1 MNGTQSDNKLAGRSP
16 RLIGFLIVFF
26 AVMLF
31 YVYRLFTIQI
41 LNGDYYLD
49 LADENRISIV
59 QEQTKRGIIYD
70 RNGVVLARNTG
81 TYDITITP
89 SDLPEDDGDT
99 QEVYR
104 KLSQLIDVPVNN
116 GEINDETVRL
126 YSECGTDFGIS
137 QIVYIASSL
146 SPYTATGIRCDVS
159 KELAMVVQEKAAEMP
174 GVGVRVNSI
183 REYPT
188 GYSTAEIVGFLG
200 PIPEMIQDE
209 MREKGFLIESDQY
222 GYAGVES
229 SLQDILSGKNGRRV
243 VEVDVG
249 GLQTRDLEPPK
260 DPVPG
265 YNIKLTIDV
274 RLQNVMRA
282 AMIDTMDFYNRV
294 SVTGIITEDAA
305 GIAMNP
311 KTGEI
316 LAMVS
321 EPSYENNR
329 MTRYIPAYYYQ
340 QLSVDQS
347 KPLMNHATQVAQP
360 PGSVFKIVT
369 GIGAM
374 NEKVVAPDYMI
385 NDPGHIY
392 MEQKYSPND
401 PGSVQEYVCHLRTGH
416 GMVDYQHALAWSCN
430 IYFNKV
436 GGGYGTEVPEGLGID
451 RLGQYARALGYDQYS
466 GVELDGEEDGL
477 IPTTTWKRVN
487 QGEAWATGD
496 TYLASMGQG
505 YITAT
510 PIQVLGSFVT
520 VANSGIHM
528 KPTLIEEIL
537 DERGNVVLPF
547 TPQMYW
553 DITKDPRIMIYD
565 ENGAETEEY
574 KTVEPWVIEE
584 TRKGLRRVPQPGG
597 TAAEAFEGD
606 THESSAKTGT
616 AEYCDDIANAKGMC
630 QFGSWPAHAWTVAYA
645 PYNDPEIAVV
655 VFVYNGKEGAY
666 LAAYPVRRVIDNY
679 FLLKEY
685 DAERDGTNQ

>member
-1 MNGTQSDNKLAGRSP
+1 MISGQNENKLAGRSP
-16 RLIGFLIVFF
+16 RLIGFLAVFF
-26 AVMLF
+26 GVMLF

-41 LNGDYYLD
+41 IDGDYYLD

-70 RNGVVLARNTG
+70 RNGVVLARNTA

-89 SDLPEDDGDT
+89 ADLPEDDGDT

-104 KLSQLIDVPVNN
+104 KLSQLIDIPVNN
-116 GEINDETVRL
+116 GEINDETVRM
-126 YSECGTDFGIS
+126 YSECNTDFGIS
-137 QIVYIASSL
+137 QVVYIASSL
-146 SPYTATGIRCDVS
+146 SPYNATGIRCDVS
-159 KELAMVVQEKAAEMP
+159 KELAMIVQEKAAEMP
-174 GVGVRVNSI
+174 GVGVRMNSI

-200 PIPEMIQDE
+200 PIPEMMQDE

-229 SLQDILSGKNGRRV
+229 SLQDILSGKNSRRV

-249 GLQTRDLEPPK
+249 GLQTRDLEPPREA
-260 DPVPG
+260 VPG
-265 YNIKLTIDV
+265 YNIMLTIDV

-311 KTGEI
+311 KTGEV

-347 KPLMNHATQVAQP
+347 RPLMNHATQVAQP

-374 NEKVVAPDYMI
+374 NERVVAPDQYVF
-385 NDPGHIY
+385 DPGSIY
-392 MEQKYSPND
+392 MEQRYSPND

-416 GMVDYQHALAWSCN
+416 GNVDYQHALAWSCN

-436 GGGYGTEVPEGLGID
+436 GGG
-451 RLGQYARALGYDQYS
+451 
-466 GVELDGEEDGL
+466 
-477 IPTTTWKRVN
+477 
-487 QGEAWATGD
+487 
-496 TYLASMGQG
+496 
-505 YITAT
+505 
-510 PIQVLGSFVT
+510 
-520 VANSGIHM
+520 
-528 KPTLIEEIL
+528 
-537 DERGNVVLPF
+537 
-547 TPQMYW
+547 
-553 DITKDPRIMIYD
+553 
-565 ENGAETEEY
+565 
-574 KTVEPWVIEE
+574 
-584 TRKGLRRVPQPGG
+584 
-597 TAAEAFEGD
+597 
-606 THESSAKTGT
+606 
-616 AEYCDDIANAKGMC
+616 
-630 QFGSWPAHAWTVAYA
+630 
-645 PYNDPEIAVV
+645 
-655 VFVYNGKEGAY
+655 
-666 LAAYPVRRVIDNY
+666 
-679 FLLKEY
+679 
-685 DAERDGTNQ
+685 

>member
-1 MNGTQSDNKLAGRSP
+1 MT
-16 RLIGFLIVFF
+16 
-26 AVMLF
+26 
-31 YVYRLFTIQI
+31 
-41 LNGDYYLD
+41 
-49 LADENRISIV
+49 
-59 QEQTKRGIIYD
+59 
-70 RNGVVLARNTG
+70 
-81 TYDITITP
+81 
-89 SDLPEDDGDT
+89 
-99 QEVYR
+99 
-104 KLSQLIDVPVNN
+104 
-116 GEINDETVRL
+116 
-126 YSECGTDFGIS
+126 
-137 QIVYIASSL
+137 
-146 SPYTATGIRCDVS
+146 
-159 KELAMVVQEKAAEMP
+159 VQEKAAEMP
-174 GVGVRVNSI
+174 GVGVRMNSI

-200 PIPEMIQDE
+200 PIPEMMQDE

-249 GLQTRDLEPPK
+249 GLQTRDLETPRE
-260 DPVPG
+260 PVPG
-265 YNIKLTIDV
+265 YNIMLTIDV

-311 KTGEI
+311 KTGEV

-347 KPLMNHATQVAQP
+347 RPLMNHATQVAQP

-374 NEKVVAPDYMI
+374 NEHVVAPDQYVF
-385 NDPGHIY
+385 DPGSIY
-392 MEQKYSPND
+392 MEQRYSPND

-416 GMVDYQHALAWSCN
+416 GNVDYQHALAWSCN

-466 GVELDGEEDGL
+466 GIELDGEEDGL

-505 YITAT
+505 YVTAT
-510 PIQVLGSFVT
+510 PIQVLGSFAT
-520 VANSGIHM
+520 VAAGGVHV
-528 KPTLIEEIL
+528 KPTLIREIL
-537 DERGNVVLPF
+537 DERGNTVLPF
-547 TPQMYW
+547 TPQMHW
-553 DITKDPRIMIYD
+553 DITKDPKIMIYD
-565 ENGAETEEY
+565 ENGRETDEY

-597 TAAEAFEGD
+597 TAEEAFAGD

-616 AEYCDDIANAKGMC
+616 AEYCDDIANAKGLC
-630 QFGSWPAHAWTVAYA
+630 QFGSWPAHAWTAGFA
-645 PYNDPEIAVV
+645 PYSDPEIVVV

-685 DAERDGTNQ
+685 DAERAGTDL